1 MKRSTLLAS
10 TAALLLSAG
19 VAVAAGEAVKQQ
31 SANDMSPPVRDGY
44 KKSPRHH
51 QDKMDY
57 QFKRDG
63 LPRGFNELDLS
74 EEQKSKIRAIMAQ
87 YRPQQPENHAARRA
101 EFQQKM
107 AQRQSQEQQLLN
119 SKNFDE
125 QAARKLIAER
135 QQERAELERQHAER
149 ELQMLRVRH
158 EAFQVRRAH
167 GATPPIGIQ
176 HAKRQPENTFPP
188 FSGYLLSAKQQHK
201 SFTQSSYNL
210 YNHPL

>member
-1 MKRSTLLAS
+1 
-10 TAALLLSAG
+10 
-19 VAVAAGEAVKQQ
+19 
-31 SANDMSPPVRDGY
+31 
-44 KKSPRHH
+44 
-51 QDKMDY
+51 MDY

-149 ELQMLRVRH
+149 ELQMLQARH
-158 EAFQVRRAH
+158 AAFQVL
-167 GATPPIGIQ
+167 TPAQ
-176 HAKRQPENTFPP
+176 RQKYTE
-188 FSGYLLSAKQQHK
+188 LQKQQHQRFAERMARRQPPEAPIANK
-201 SFTQSSYNL
+201 
-210 YNHPL
+210 

>member
-19 VAVAAGEAVKQQ
+19 VAVAAGEAAKQQ
-31 SANDMSPPVRDGY
+31 PANDMPPPPHGDRP
-44 KKSPRHH
+44 KPHH
-51 QDKMDY
+51 SDKMRNK
-57 QFKRDG
+57 FKRDS
-63 LPRGFNELDLS
+63 LPRGFDELGLS
-74 EEQKSKIRAIMAQ
+74 EVQKNKIRDIMAQ
-87 YRPQQPENHAARRA
+87 HRPQQPENHAARHA

-107 AQRQSQEQQLLN
+107 AQRQSQEQQLLG

-158 EAFQVRRAH
+158 EAFRVLNPAQQQQYIAL
-167 GATPPIGIQ
+167 Q
-176 HAKRQPENTFPP
+176 
-188 FSGYLLSAKQQHK
+188 KQQQQR
-201 SFTQSSYNL
+201 FAERMAQRR
-210 YNHPL
+210 P

>member
-31 SANDMSPPVRDGY
+31 SANDMPPPVRDGY

-63 LPRGFNELDLS
+63 LLRGFNELDLS

-107 AQRQSQEQQLLN
+107 AQRQSQEQQLIN

-135 QQERAELERQHAER
+135 QQERAELERQHAEH
-149 ELQMLRVRH
+149 ELQMLKARH
-158 EAFQVRRAH
+158 ATFQVLTLAQQQKYI
-167 GATPPIGIQ
+167 AMQ
-176 HAKRQPENTFPP
+176 
-188 FSGYLLSAKQQHK
+188 KQQQQR
-201 SFTQSSYNL
+201 FAERMARR
-210 YNHPL
+210 HPQADQAAGK

>member
-19 VAVAAGEAVKQQ
+19 VAVAAGEAAKQQ
-31 SANDMSPPVRDGY
+31 PSNDMPPPVRDGY

-149 ELQMLRVRH
+149 ELQMLKARH
-158 EAFQVRRAH
+158 AAFQVL
-167 GATPPIGIQ
+167 TPAQ
-176 HAKRQPENTFPP
+176 RQKYTE
-188 FSGYLLSAKQQHK
+188 LQKQQHQRFAERMARRQPPEAPIANK
-201 SFTQSSYNL
+201 
-210 YNHPL
+210 

>member
-135 QQERAELERQHAER
+135 QQERAELER
-149 ELQMLRVRH
+149 ELQMLQARH
-158 EAFQVRRAH
+158 AAFQVL
-167 GATPPIGIQ
+167 TPAQQQKFIALQ
-176 HAKRQPENTFPP
+176 
-188 FSGYLLSAKQQHK
+188 KQQHQR
-201 SFTQSSYNL
+201 FAERMAHHQ
-210 YNHPL
+210 PLEAPVANK

>member
-31 SANDMSPPVRDGY
+31 AANDMPPPPHGDRQ
-44 KKSPRHH
+44 KPHH
-51 QDKMDY
+51 SDKMRNK
-57 QFKRDG
+57 FKRDG
-63 LPRGFNELDLS
+63 LPRGFDELGLS
-74 EEQKSKIRAIMAQ
+74 EAQKSKIRDIMAQ
-87 YRPQQPENHAARRA
+87 HRPRQPENTPARRA

-107 AQRQSQEQQLLN
+107 AQRQSQEQQLIN

-149 ELQMLRVRH
+149 ELQMLKARH
-158 EAFQVRRAH
+158 AAFQVL
-167 GATPPIGIQ
+167 TPAQQQKYI
-176 HAKRQPENTFPP
+176 ALE
-188 FSGYLLSAKQQHK
+188 KQQQQRFAERMARHQPPEAPIANK
-201 SFTQSSYNL
+201 
-210 YNHPL
+210 

>member
-19 VAVAAGEAVKQQ
+19 VAVAAGEAAKQQ
-31 SANDMSPPVRDGY
+31 PANDMPPPPHGDRQ
-44 KKSPRHH
+44 KPHH
-51 QDKMDY
+51 SDKMRNK
-57 QFKRDG
+57 FKRDG
-63 LPRGFNELDLS
+63 LPRGFDELGLS
-74 EEQKSKIRAIMAQ
+74 EAQKSKIRDIMAQ
-87 YRPQQPENHAARRA
+87 HRPRQPENTPARHA

-125 QAARKLIAER
+125 QAARKLITER

-158 EAFQVRRAH
+158 EAFQVLNPAQQQQYI
-167 GATPPIGIQ
+167 ALQ
-176 HAKRQPENTFPP
+176 
-188 FSGYLLSAKQQHK
+188 KQQQQR
-201 SFTQSSYNL
+201 FAERMAQR
-210 YNHPL
+210 HP